1 MRGKE
6 VVVLGLSSDDELPLM
21 GKYWKARQ
29 GFQNVTEK
37 RCENV
42 SVRHTRVSVS
52 KRQISRGRKQAG
64 RTREIGMCLLSKGI
78 WTSPHMQYSH

>member
-1 MRGKE
+1 MRGRE

-52 KRQISRGRKQAG
+52 KR
-64 RTREIGMCLLSKGI
+64 
-78 WTSPHMQYSH
+78 